1 LPSYHRSLLNVID
14 EKRTK
19 IMAIK
24 KSLLLVKKIK
34 PYDRFLE
41 KEFKN

>member
-34 PYDRFLE
+34 LYDRFLE
-41 KEFKN
+41 KAFKN